1 MLDRSGKSLDEK
13 LFPIKEEKLEA
24 STSRHESHNRM
35 GTEKETK
42 SRDSVINSEDGSES
56 LQRAQT
62 ERPEFDIEIRDKESK
77 KNKDKIRK
85 TEGVHIKG
93 MRKQG
98 TLTATMRST
107 TSKGTVTPV
116 VTVRHTDKE
125 DSFFNSFKYTVRLIG
140 NRRMIRLLPE
150 IFWTGISI
158 AYWSG
163 LVATIV
169 ARTVPEKPENEQI
182 AASLYALSVLG
193 VGEMLGSIFMGLV
206 VDKISS
212 KFGCLVNMIN
222 VVIVWAISFM

>member
-1 MLDRSGKSLDEK
+1 
-13 LFPIKEEKLEA
+13 
-24 STSRHESHNRM
+24 
-35 GTEKETK
+35 
-42 SRDSVINSEDGSES
+42 
-56 LQRAQT
+56 
-62 ERPEFDIEIRDKESK
+62 
-77 KNKDKIRK
+77 
-85 TEGVHIKG
+85 

-116 VTVRHTDKE
+116 VTVRHIDKE

-222 VVIVWAISFM
+222 VVIVWAISFMQIQVNKDNALVYAFTFIWGFMDGAVNTHTTQILGFEFDTASDPFSVFTCIQAIGTVMFQLIQG